1 MEKKFLSVLLPLMM
15 LFTLISC
22 GKTEQAPSN
31 TISEKSSFDGGTD
44 HDYIEEYVA
53 EHYGF
58 CDSLLH
64 GVYTSTVTHQMNT
77 ASLDSEIIELDVG
90 YKSGAVFYK
99 IVSDKNSAKNI
110 VCVYLKNSEGKVS
123 LMLDYFD
130 LDEQGF
136 SSKSHTMTIA
146 EPHMKSIYYCL
157 IGSDYLTVVEL
168 SEICEGFYDG
178 DYYLA
183 RDIDEYDVTLSSTE
197 YYYTENI
204 SVYEL
209 DNDFSEV
216 MKMERNITPPNPN
229 ETNICTI
236 SADENIWA
244 YASGVSYTNEN
255 ATLLTTEQE
264 FCDKTNELLHGFS
277 IDEIKVTR
285 TSWQNRWYRLEIDE
299 NDIPDNMVKVDF
311 SCSPGISDGN
321 GHVSSEVTIAKNA
334 KKETYGELQDEA
346 PDNPVSYGST
356 ENNNQNTVIMPD
368 NIPSSIDAS
377 QLQELEYFNLDGF
390 WYSSDMHYVM
400 SINVGSQFWNTFRY
414 VDLQGSDGIKNGSVY
429 QTSSYS
435 INLKPNEDN
444 EKNFEVFAVNGQ
456 LISAEITFIRA
467 SDNVSNN
474 ILGSW
479 QNGDKTYRFD
489 DDGTYTVLMKNDSY
503 WGYYFPI
510 DESRIVLGVY
520 SNNLKK
526 VNYSFKCFNYTLDTD
541 SFVIEGMASLV
552 R

>member
-1 MEKKFLSVLLPLMM
+1 
-15 LFTLISC
+15 
-22 GKTEQAPSN
+22 
-31 TISEKSSFDGGTD
+31 
-44 HDYIEEYVA
+44 
-53 EHYGF
+53 
-58 CDSLLH
+58 
-64 GVYTSTVTHQMNT
+64 
-77 ASLDSEIIELDVG
+77 
-90 YKSGAVFYK
+90 
-99 IVSDKNSAKNI
+99 
-110 VCVYLKNSEGKVS
+110 
-123 LMLDYFD
+123 
-130 LDEQGF
+130 
-136 SSKSHTMTIA
+136 
-146 EPHMKSIYYCL
+146 
-157 IGSDYLTVVEL
+157 
-168 SEICEGFYDG
+168 
-178 DYYLA
+178 
-183 RDIDEYDVTLSSTE
+183 
-197 YYYTENI
+197 
-204 SVYEL
+204 
-209 DNDFSEV
+209 
-216 MKMERNITPPNPN
+216 
-229 ETNICTI
+229 
-236 SADENIWA
+236 
-244 YASGVSYTNEN
+244 
-255 ATLLTTEQE
+255 
-264 FCDKTNELLHGFS
+264 
-277 IDEIKVTR
+277 
-285 TSWQNRWYRLEIDE
+285 
-299 NDIPDNMVKVDF
+299 MVKVDF

-526 VNYSFKCFNYTLDTD
+526 VNYSFKCFNYTLDAD